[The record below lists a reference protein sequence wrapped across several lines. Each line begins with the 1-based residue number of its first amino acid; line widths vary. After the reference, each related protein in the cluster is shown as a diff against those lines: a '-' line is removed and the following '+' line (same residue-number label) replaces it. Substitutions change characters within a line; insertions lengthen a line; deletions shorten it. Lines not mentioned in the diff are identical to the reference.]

1 MVKQQ
6 VGDMGQM
13 EGAED
18 WEDFANGAEPTA
30 YVLRI
35 SHSVIYFQST
45 VFSLQK
51 QVHCSSAAVLPS
63 HCEFREQAQAG
74 ATGK

>member
-18 WEDFANGAEPTA
+18 WEDFADGAEPTA
-30 YVLRI
+30 
-35 SHSVIYFQST
+35 
-45 VFSLQK
+45 
-51 QVHCSSAAVLPS
+51 
-63 HCEFREQAQAG
+63 
-74 ATGK
+74 